1 MIADSKARILQRAL
15 EIVGSHEDLARLL
28 QVRQVPLATWLGG
41 VIPVP
46 DDIFLKAVDIVLDHQ
61 TENLSLFSDDV
72 PAEAIGKKL
81 Q

>member
-1 MIADSKARILQRAL
+1 MVADTKTRILQRAL

-41 VIPVP
+41 VTPVP
-46 DDIFLKAVDIVLDHQ
+46 DDIFLRAVDIVLNDE
-61 TENLSLFSDDV
+61 TKDVSLFSDV
-72 PAEAIGKKL
+72 AVEAAPTKL